1 MAKSRLQQYLWRIG
15 FEGQLIP
22 TLVTLDALQRR
33 HALNVPFENLDVQL
47 GRTLTTDADTAFD
60 KIVLDRRGGWCYEQ
74 NGLFGW
80 ALGEIGF
87 EVTRISAAVMRDERG
102 ARALDTHLCL
112 LIGVPE
118 MPDRKFLADVGF
130 GGSLLRAIELE
141 AFEMTQPP
149 FRLGMRRLDD
159 GHWRFWE
166 DDGGGEFS
174 FDFLDAPADERA
186 LAKRCAYLQTDPSSR
201 FVRNLVVQRR
211 TAEEHVTLRGRVLT
225 TLNSSGT
232 HTDTLDSAD
241 ELLDTLKHNFGL
253 DVRQAADLWPR
264 IVARHE
270 AYLRERGTA
279 HDHRE

>member
-1 MAKSRLQQYLWRIG
+1 
-15 FEGQLIP
+15 
-22 TLVTLDALQRR
+22 
-33 HALNVPFENLDVQL
+33 
-47 GRTLTTDADTAFD
+47 
-60 KIVLDRRGGWCYEQ
+60 
-74 NGLFGW
+74 
-80 ALGEIGF
+80 
-87 EVTRISAAVMRDERG
+87 
-102 ARALDTHLCL
+102 
-112 LIGVPE
+112 
-118 MPDRKFLADVGF
+118 
-130 GGSLLRAIELE
+130 
-141 AFEMTQPP
+141 
-149 FRLGMRRLDD
+149 MRRLDD